1 MTIQTTEK
9 YPNNSNYN
17 NDVIIVK
24 KLKKYYGNVK
34 AVDDLTFSL
43 RKGEIYGLLGPNGA
57 GKSTTIKSI
66 MGILGINEGEILVL
80 GIDPLQNPEEAKEK
94 IGYVAEETELYESLT
109 VKELLNFVASLR
121 RMNPASATMKAREYL
136 KSLDALKYYNSFI
149 GGLSRGNKQ
158 KIQIIAALLHDPE
171 ILILD
176 EPLSG
181 LDASTQKILKEIFQ
195 IHLEKGGSIIFST
208 HIMEQAQSL
217 CDRIGIIN
225 NGKMIAEGTFNELQD
240 KAQAFGASLE
250 DIFMKLT
257 GQDET
262 AKEII
267 NKLKNLNPKIL

>member
-1 MTIQTTEK
+1 
-9 YPNNSNYN
+9 
-17 NDVIIVK
+17 
-24 KLKKYYGNVK
+24 
-34 AVDDLTFSL
+34 
-43 RKGEIYGLLGPNGA
+43 
-57 GKSTTIKSI
+57 